1 MVPGVQASAGVST
14 SHIALLTFGL
24 GIMAA
29 RVGDVRVLTR
39 RYECT
44 RRSHPRSPLPG
55 VVTKSPTMSFERY
68 PDQPVE
74 LLYDSTHE
82 VARAVGSVR
91 VQFLF
96 KNTNQKPIV
105 RYTIEYLSRP
115 ASDNETLAN
124 LHRIFHGSRLQSGE
138 SETFVL
144 TTRSDSSLSL
154 RVNDVEFD
162 DGTRWSSSHEH

>member
-1 MVPGVQASAGVST
+1 MRRLLSFIP
-14 SHIALLTFGL
+14 IALVTFGL
-24 GIMAA
+24 GIMVA

-44 RRSHPRSPLPG
+44 GRSHPRSSLPG

-74 LLYDSTHE
+74 ILYDSTHE
-82 VARAVGSVR
+82 VARSVGSVR
-91 VQFLF
+91 VKFLF
-96 KNTNQKPIV
+96 KNKNEKTIV
-105 RYTIEYLSRP
+105 RYTIEYLSKP
-115 ASDNETLAN
+115 ASDNETLAI
-124 LHRIFHGSRLQSGE
+124 LHGIFDGSRLQSGE

-144 TTRSDSSLSL
+144 TTPSDSRLSL

>member
-1 MVPGVQASAGVST
+1 MRRWLSFIP
-14 SHIALLTFGL
+14 IALVTFGL

-29 RVGDVRVLTR
+29 RVGDVRVSTR

-44 RRSHPRSPLPG
+44 RRTHLRSSLPG

-68 PDQPVE
+68 PDQPLE
-74 LLYDSTHE
+74 ILYDSTHE
-82 VARAVGSVR
+82 VARSVGSVR
-91 VQFLF
+91 VKFLF

-105 RYTIEYLSRP
+105 RYTIEYLSKP

-124 LHRIFHGSRLQSGE
+124 LHGIFDGSRLQSGE

-144 TTRSDSSLSL
+144 TTRSDSRLSL
-154 RVNDVEFD
+154 RVNYVEFD
-162 DGTRWSSSHEH
+162 DGTRWSSSHDH